1 MNTTEKSLRAT
12 VLYFRTPLQ
21 QFQKL
26 LQYGQ
31 TAQQQIQYNNKTNNH
46 QPSQRPTAQNKVN
59 NEK

>member
-31 TAQQQIQYNNKTNNH
+31 TAQQQIQYCTTNNH

-59 NEK
+59 NEN